1 VGTKF
6 VDARFF
12 RRAATVLA
20 HGHQASETPAATM
33 SAVMFLA
40 FIKTE
45 NLNREIRENK
55 TERRGTGCRQKAQ
68 KTQKTEF

>member
-45 NLNREIRENK
+45 NLNREIREK
-55 TERRGTGCRQKAQ
+55 PERQRHFHAEAT
-68 KTQKTEF
+68 